1 MALTDRG
8 EVEGWPDMMM
18 AEVLNISPGSFVRW
32 QQRREL
38 RPGCAQRGRP
48 LVVND
53 EARARIRECYT
64 SHYGQWGPRVLVA
77 WCRREKLGNWSA
89 GTISRIIADLREEEE
104 ATPPP
109 VRYEITASNVMW
121 SEDGTGFR
129 QGGRKQELLVVQDEH
144 SRLKL
149 NWDLASGPATAK
161 EVYQYLEQSF
171 TEYGAPLVLKH
182 DGDGIFHTPEI
193 TRLLDNYG
201 VLDLTSPSY
210 HPGYNGKQER
220 SMRDIKSYERAMRK
234 HGKSGS
240 LNDRIC
246 VTMTDLNEDRPRPVL
261 GGRTARDAYR
271 EGMAPLLDRQT
282 FKKTVELKEES
293 LLSEAATRS
302 EKRAAR
308 RIAVEE
314 ALLRYGLMEIE
325 GNVSHD
331 FLLEVRTN

>member
-8 EVEGWPDMMM
+8 KVEGWPDMMM
-18 AEVLNISPGSFVRW
+18 AEALSISPGSLARW

-38 RPGCAQRGRP
+38 RCSNKLRGRP
-48 LVVND
+48 LVVTD
-53 EARARIRECYT
+53 EARLKIRECYA
-64 SHYGQWGPRVLVA
+64 SHYCQWGPRVLAA
-77 WCRREKLGNWSA
+77 WCRSEKLGNWSA
-89 GTISRIIADLREEEE
+89 GTISRVIDDLREVEEV
-104 ATPPP
+104 APPP

-161 EVYQYLEQSF
+161 EVYDYLDQAF
-171 TEYGAPLVLKH
+171 TKYGAPLVLKH

-193 TRLLDNYG
+193 AKLLEKYG
-201 VLDLTSPSY
+201 VLDLTSPAY

-220 SMRDIKSYERAMRK
+220 SMRDIKSYERALRK
-234 HGKSGS
+234 HGAGGS
-240 LNDRIC
+240 LKERIC
-246 VTMTDLNEDRPRPVL
+246 VTMKDLNEDRPRPVL
-261 GGRTARDAYR
+261 GGRTAQVVYG
-271 EGMAPLLDRQT
+271 EGLAPLIDRRT
-282 FKKTVELKEES
+282 FKNTVELKEEA
-293 LLSEAATRS
+293 LLSEAATRN

-308 RIAVEE
+308 RMAVEE